1 MPNYELYYEQL
12 SVEHGAS
19 EETIKKAYKK
29 LALKF
34 HPDKN
39 QGDAEATKKF
49 LEIGTAY
56 EVCYCRVL
64 RLRARIRSFI
74 IGLFSSTSF
83 NFILY
88 DHVYYLVYVCTM
100 FNVVCGILYKG
111 NYT

>member
-1 MPNYELYYEQL
+1 M
-12 SVEHGAS
+12 EHGAS

-56 EVCYCRVL
+56 EVCNCRVL

-74 IGLFSSTSF
+74 IGYFSSTSHP
-83 NFILY
+83 FILYY
-88 DHVYYLVYVCTM
+88 DHVYYSDYA
-100 FNVVCGILYKG
+100 VCGTLYKG

>member
-12 SVEHGAS
+12 KVAHGAD
-19 EETIKKAYKK
+19 EETIKRAYKK

-56 EVCYCRVL
+56 EVSRGSLHHTFVATCW
-64 RLRARIRSFI
+64 
-74 IGLFSSTSF
+74 SSSIKSLTRT
-83 NFILY
+83 L
-88 DHVYYLVYVCTM
+88 
-100 FNVVCGILYKG
+100 
-111 NYT
+111 

>member
-1 MPNYELYYEQL
+1 MPSYELYYEQL
-12 SVEHGAS
+12 NVEHGAD

-56 EVCYCRVL
+56 EVWFNITINCYAFTIKCRTWTIRMKIL
-64 RLRARIRSFI
+64 RIHQLNKVFQLCVISLHR
-74 IGLFSSTSF
+74 
-83 NFILY
+83 
-88 DHVYYLVYVCTM
+88 V
-100 FNVVCGILYKG
+100 
-111 NYT
+111 